1 MYIIYIIKNNTYMKN
16 KLYKQTRD
24 VEEVYNE
31 VIQEYSE
38 ILQCDLGGD
47 DIQEIITNLVDLV
60 IEFSDYNIYKLINL
74 EDYTVSQLMDYEY
87 LKIQMN
93 DYISDYNYVKKGF
106 TK

>member
-1 MYIIYIIKNNTYMKN
+1 MKN
-16 KLYKQTRD
+16 KPYTQTKD
-24 VEEVYNE
+24 NEEVYNE

-38 ILQCDLGGD
+38 ILECDLGGD

-60 IEFSDYNIYKLINL
+60 IEFSNYNVYKLINL

-93 DYISDYNYVKKGF
+93 DYISDYNLN

>member
-1 MYIIYIIKNNTYMKN
+1 MKN

>member
-1 MYIIYIIKNNTYMKN
+1 MKN
-16 KLYKQTRD
+16 KPYNQTRD

-60 IEFSDYNIYKLINL
+60 IEFSDYNVYKLINL

>member
-1 MYIIYIIKNNTYMKN
+1 MKN

-60 IEFSDYNIYKLINL
+60 IEFSDYNIYKLISL
-74 EDYTVSQLMDYEY
+74 EDYTVSQLIDYEY

>member
-1 MYIIYIIKNNTYMKN
+1 IMDREKIYN
-16 KLYKQTRD
+16 Q
-24 VEEVYNE
+24 

>member
-1 MYIIYIIKNNTYMKN
+1 MKN
-16 KLYKQTRD
+16 KLYNQTRD

-38 ILQCDLGGD
+38 ILECDLGGD

-60 IEFSDYNIYKLINL
+60 IEFSDYNVYKLINL

-87 LKIQMN
+87 LKIQMETLIN
-93 DYISDYNYVKKGF
+93 NYL
-106 TK
+106 TN